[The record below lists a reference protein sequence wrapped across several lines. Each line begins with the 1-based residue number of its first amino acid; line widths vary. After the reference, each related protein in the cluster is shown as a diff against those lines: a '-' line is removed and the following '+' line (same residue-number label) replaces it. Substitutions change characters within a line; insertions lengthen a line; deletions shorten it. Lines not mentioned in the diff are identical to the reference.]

1 MKQTPKPA
9 LTQGTELM
17 LQPLTEDEI
26 EAIDLPK
33 VCLYIEQVLHNP
45 LSLGYPD
52 PTDDFSSLGFS
63 LQPINPTTAR
73 VLLVINHQPVLD
85 VLAKY
90 AWCYEQMGYNLL
102 IDEHTIVRE
111 YLPRTSTAQRESVEK
126 SIANSIEVV

>member
-1 MKQTPKPA
+1 
-9 LTQGTELM
+9 M

-26 EAIDLPK
+26 ETIDLPK

-45 LSLGYPD
+45 LALGYPD
-52 PTDDFSSLGFS
+52 PTDDFGSLGFS

-111 YLPRTSTAQRESVEK
+111 YLPRASSAQPENAEKTA
-126 SIANSIEVV
+126 ANSIEVV

>member
-1 MKQTPKPA
+1 
-9 LTQGTELM
+9 M

-26 EAIDLPK
+26 EHIDLPK

-52 PTDDFSSLGFS
+52 PTDDFGSLGFS

-73 VLLVINHQPVLD
+73 VLLVINHQSVLD

-90 AWCYEQMGYNLL
+90 VWCYEQMGYNLL

-111 YLPRTSTAQRESVEK
+111 YLPRASTAQPDNAEK
-126 SIANSIEVV
+126 TVANSIEVV